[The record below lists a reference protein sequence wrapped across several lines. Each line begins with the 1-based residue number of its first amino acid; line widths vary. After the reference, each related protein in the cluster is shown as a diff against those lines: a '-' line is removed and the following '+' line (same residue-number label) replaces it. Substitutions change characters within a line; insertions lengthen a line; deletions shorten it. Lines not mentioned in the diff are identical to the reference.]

1 LANVNFTVSLPS
13 ELKKVLDKYPE
24 MNWSEV
30 ARQAWKRKAEQLEL
44 LNQITAG
51 SKATDSDVVE
61 ISRKIKAGMA
71 RWHESHK
78 A

>member
-1 LANVNFTVSLPS
+1 MANFTIAVPDD
-13 ELKKVLDKYPE
+13 LKALLDRHPE

-30 ARQAWKRKAEQLEL
+30 ARQAWRNKVEQLEL
-44 LNQITAG
+44 LNQLTAG
-51 SKATDSDVVE
+51 SKATDKDVEE